1 MLTLKEVKIA
11 KYKSYLETQVVSI
24 EDKITTLVGKNE
36 SGKTA
41 FLEAIAKFN
50 YFEKDPKFQFDVT
63 ADFPRN
69 ELKKY
74 QRDNE
79 PLEVIKCTF
88 DISDELLQEISDEL
102 GEGIFKTKSFSYGIK
117 YDGNPIW
124 YDVSANEELFLKNY
138 FKNATLT
145 PEAIEE
151 LKGIKSFKALEPLF
165 GTTQNEEVKKLYQEL
180 KKEYTDKAYKWDNII
195 QGYIAQNFLKPN
207 FPKFWYFDEY
217 FSLPSRVNIN
227 RLQSNQIDA
236 ELTAEALKTS
246 KALFELA
253 GIDIAKLVNASTF
266 ETFIAE
272 LEATSNEITDQI
284 FEYWSTNENLEIKF
298 EIETVKNP
306 QNPNVIEKV
315 LDIRVRNT
323 RHRVS
328 LPLKN
333 RSKGFNWFF
342 SFIVWFSKIQSD
354 GNKNFILL
362 LDEPGLNLHASA
374 QADLLRYIE
383 ELAKEYQVI
392 YTTHSPFMIDSNHL
406 ERVRTVYDSDAGSII
421 SSAIQE
427 KDPDTLFPLQAALG
441 YDIAQN
447 LFISKNNLL
456 VEGPADLLYLTI
468 MSSILESE
476 KREGLKESITIVPIG
491 GMDKVASFISLLRGS
506 KLNIVCLLDSFSDQ
520 KGKQRIDDLIKIKI
534 IKDRNVRY
542 FDEFVKT
549 TNGKADIEDLF
560 EKSEYLDLFN
570 KSFTEFKDFAV
581 TDLDNKLP
589 NILQQINKLISKDHF
604 NHYRPANQLAKMSV
618 DSKYFSK
625 DTLNKFENMFKE
637 INKLY

>member
-11 KYKSYLETQVVSI
+11 KYKSFLETQVISI
-24 EDKITTLVGKNE
+24 EDKITILVGKNE

-63 ADFPRN
+63 TDYPRN

-79 PLEVIKCTF
+79 PVEVIRCTF
-88 DISDELLQEISDEL
+88 GISDELLKEISEEL
-102 GEGIFKTKSFSYGIK
+102 GADVFKLKSFSYGIK
-117 YDGNPIW
+117 YDGSATW
-124 YDVSANEELFLKNY
+124 YDLSADEESFLKNY
-138 FKNATLT
+138 YINYELPAK
-145 PEAIEE
+145 AIEE
-151 LKGIKSFKALEPLF
+151 LKGIKSIKALEKL
-165 GTTQNEEVKKLYQEL
+165 TTTTHNEEIKKLYQDL
-180 KKEYTDKAYKWDNII
+180 KKDYVDKAYKWDNII
-195 QGYIAQNFLKPN
+195 QGYIAQNYLKPN

-227 RLQSNQIDA
+227 RLQINQIDN

-253 GIDIAKLVNASTF
+253 GIDIAKIVNASTF

-284 FEYWSTNENLEIKF
+284 FEYWSTNKNLEIKF

-306 QNPNVIEKV
+306 QNPNINEKV

-383 ELAKEYQVI
+383 DLAKEYQVI

-456 VEGPADLLYLTI
+456 VEGPADLIYLTI
-468 MSSILESE
+468 LSSILESE

-491 GMDKVASFISLLRGS
+491 GMDKVSSFISLLRGS

-520 KGKQRIDDLIKIKI
+520 KGKQRIDDLIKLKI

-549 TNGKADIEDLF
+549 MNGKADIEDLF
-560 EKSEYLDLFN
+560 EKSEYIDIFN
-570 KSFTEFKDFAV
+570 KAFPEYKDFTES
-581 TDLDNKLP
+581 DLDSKIP
-589 NILQQINKLISKDHF
+589 NILQQINKLICKDHF

-625 DTLNKFENMFKE
+625 GTLDRFETMFKE
-637 INKLY
+637 LNKLF

>member
-24 EDKITTLVGKNE
+24 EEKITTLVGKNE

-50 YFEKDPKFQFDVT
+50 YFEKDAKFQFDVT
-63 ADFPRN
+63 ADYPRN

-74 QRDNE
+74 QRENE
-79 PLEVIKCTF
+79 PIEVIKCTF
-88 DISDELLQEISDEL
+88 EISDELLQEISEEL
-102 GEGIFKTKSFSYGIK
+102 GTDIFKTKSFSYGMK
-117 YDGNPIW
+117 YDGSASW
-124 YDVSANEELFLKNY
+124 YNLSANEELFLKNY
-138 FKNATLT
+138 IKDSTLT
-145 PEAIEE
+145 PEATEE
-151 LKGIKSFKALEPLF
+151 LKGIKSFKALETLI

-180 KKEYTDKAYKWDNII
+180 KKEYIDKAYKFDNVI
-195 QGYIAQNFLKPN
+195 QGYIAQNYLKPN

-246 KALFELA
+246 KALFELS

-383 ELAKEYQVI
+383 DLAKEYQVI

-468 MSSILESE
+468 ISSILESE

-618 DSKYFSK
+618 DNKYFSK
-625 DTLNKFENMFKE
+625 DTLNRFENMFKE

>member
-63 ADFPRN
+63 ADYPRN

-74 QRDNE
+74 QRQNE
-79 PLEVIKCTF
+79 PVEVIKCTF
-88 DISDELLQEISDEL
+88 EISEELLQEISEEL
-102 GEGIFKTKSFSYGIK
+102 GADVFKTKTFSYGIK
-117 YDGNPIW
+117 YDGSETW
-124 YDVSANEELFLKNY
+124 YDLSANEELFLKN
-138 FKNATLT
+138 FIKNSTLT
-145 PEAIEE
+145 PEATEE
-151 LKGIKSFKALEPLF
+151 LKGIKTFKVLETLF
-165 GTTQNEEVKKLYQEL
+165 GTTQNEEIKKLYQEL
-180 KKEYTDKAYKWDNII
+180 KKEYIDKACKWDNII
-195 QGYIAQNFLKPN
+195 QGYIAQNYLKPN
-207 FPKFWYFDEY
+207 FPKLWYFDEY
-217 FSLPSRVNIN
+217 YALPSRININ
-227 RLQSNQIDA
+227 RLKNNQIDA
-236 ELTAEALKTS
+236 DLTAEALKTS

-253 GIDIAKLVNASTF
+253 GIETEQIINASTF

-284 FEYWSTNENLEIKF
+284 FKYWSTNENLEIKF
-298 EIETVKNP
+298 AIESI
-306 QNPNVIEKV
+306 QINPNQIEKI
-315 LDIRVRNT
+315 LDIRIWNT
-323 RHRVS
+323 KHRVS

-342 SFIVWFSKIQSD
+342 SFIVWFSKIQSE
-354 GNKNFILL
+354 GNKNFVLL

-374 QADLLRYIE
+374 QADLMRYIE
-383 ELAKEYQVI
+383 DLAKEYQVI

-456 VEGPADLLYLTI
+456 VEGPADLLYRTI
-468 MSSILESE
+468 ISSILESE
-476 KREGLKESITIVPIG
+476 KREGLKDSITIVPIG

-542 FDEFVKT
+542 FDEFAKT
-549 TNGKADIEDLF
+549 TNGRADIEDLF
-560 EKSEYLDLFN
+560 EKSEYLDMFN
-570 KSFTEFKDFAV
+570 KAFTEYKDYAA

-589 NILQQINKLISKDHF
+589 NILQQINKLISKEHF
-604 NHYRPANQLAKMSV
+604 NHYRPANQMAKMSV

-625 DTLNKFENMFKE
+625 DTLNRFENMFKE

>member
-1 MLTLKEVKIA
+1 MLILKEVKIA
-11 KYKSYLETQVVSI
+11 KYKSYIETQIVSI
-24 EDKITTLVGKNE
+24 EDNVTTLVGKNE

-50 YFEKDPKFQFDVT
+50 YFEKDPKFQFDIT

-74 QRDNE
+74 QRENE
-79 PLEVIKCTF
+79 PVEVVKCTF
-88 DISDELLQEISDEL
+88 EISDELLQDISDEF
-102 GEGIFKTKSFSYGIK
+102 GSDIFKTKSFSYGMK
-117 YDGNPIW
+117 YDGSATW
-124 YDVSANEELFLKNY
+124 YGLSANEELFLKNY
-138 FKNATLT
+138 IKDSTLT
-145 PEAIEE
+145 PEATEE
-151 LKGIKSFKALEPLF
+151 LKGIKSFKALEILIV
-165 GTTQNEEVKKLYQEL
+165 TTQNEEVKKLYQAL
-180 KKEYTDKAYKWDNII
+180 KKEFIDKVPKWDNII
-195 QGYIAQNFLKPN
+195 QGYIAQNYLKPN
-207 FPKFWYFDEY
+207 FPKLWYFDEY
-217 FSLPSRVNIN
+217 YALPSRININ
-227 RLQSNQIDA
+227 RLKKNQIDS

-253 GIDIAKLVNASTF
+253 GIETDKIINASTF

-284 FEYWSTNENLEIKF
+284 FKYWSTNENLEIKF
-298 EIETVKNP
+298 AIESI
-306 QNPNVIEKV
+306 QINPNQIEKI
-315 LDIRVRNT
+315 LDIRIWNT
-323 RHRVS
+323 KHRVS

-342 SFIVWFSKIQSD
+342 SFIVWFSKIQSE
-354 GNKNFILL
+354 GNKNFVLL

-383 ELAKEYQVI
+383 DLAKEYQVI

-456 VEGPADLLYLTI
+456 VEGPADLLFLSI
-468 MSSILESE
+468 LSSILESE
-476 KREGLKESITIVPIG
+476 NREGLKESITIVPIG

-520 KGKQRIDDLIKIKI
+520 KGKQRVDDLIKIKI

-560 EKSEYLDLFN
+560 EKAEYVDMFN
-570 KSFTEFKDFAV
+570 KAFTEFNDFAV
-581 TDLDNKLP
+581 TDLDTKLP
-589 NILQQINKLISKDHF
+589 NILQQINKIISKPHF
-604 NHYRPANQLAKMSV
+604 NHFRPANQLAKMSV

-625 DTLNKFENMFKE
+625 NTLNRFENMFKE

>member
-24 EDKITTLVGKNE
+24 DDKITTLVGKNE

-50 YFEKDPKFQFDVT
+50 YFEKDPKFHFDVT
-63 ADFPRN
+63 SDFPRN

-79 PLEVIKCTF
+79 PVEVIKCTF
-88 DISDELLQEISDEL
+88 EISDELLKEISDDL
-102 GEGIFKTKSFSYGIK
+102 GEDVFKTKSFSYGIK
-117 YDGNPIW
+117 YDGNNTW
-124 YDVSANEELFLKNY
+124 YDLSANEEVFLKTY
-138 FKNATLT
+138 IKAKEFSAET
-145 PEAIEE
+145 IEE
-151 LKGIKSFKALEPLF
+151 LKGIKSVKVLETLIA
-165 GTTQNEEVKKLYQEL
+165 TTQNEEVKKLYQDL
-180 KKEYTDKAYKWDNII
+180 KKDYIDEAYKWDNFAK
-195 QGYIAQNFLKPN
+195 GYIAKNYLEPN

-217 FSLPSRVNIN
+217 FSLPSRVNVN
-227 RLQSNQIDA
+227 RLKSNQTDA

-253 GIDIAKLVNASTF
+253 GIDIAKLINANTF

-383 ELAKEYQVI
+383 DLAKEYQVI

-468 MSSILESE
+468 LSSILESE

-570 KSFTEFKDFAV
+570 KAFTEFKDFAIS
-581 TDLDNKLP
+581 DLNNKLP

-604 NHYRPANQLAKMSV
+604 NHYRPANQLAKMAV

-625 DTLNKFENMFKE
+625 DTLNRFENMFKE